1 MRASLLIANHW
12 IETQAKLAVIDP
24 FTGAEFA
31 HASLGDERL
40 LESAITEAQRA
51 FAETRRQSPHARAAL
66 LEAVAQGIEKR
77 REKFAHTIVCEA
89 GKPIVFA
96 EGEVARAILT
106 FRTAAAEARLQH
118 GELLN
123 LDAFPTGEGHFGLAR
138 RFPVGVIGAITPF
151 NFPLNLV
158 AHKVAPCIATGNTM
172 VLKPA
177 TKTPL
182 SALMLGE
189 VLVEAGM
196 PTGQV
201 NIVTCTNEAV
211 GKLIHDDRVKKL
223 TFTGSPAV
231 GWMLKEQCGKKHI
244 TLELGGNAGVIIHE
258 DANLEA
264 AVPAVALGAFGSAG
278 QSCISVQRVMVHES
292 IYETFKERLLAHI
305 REKIKTGDPH
315 ERETIVGP
323 IITPEALEKIR
334 SLLEQAIAAGAKLL
348 HGGGVEGNCLEAT
361 VLEDV
366 EPAEEL
372 CAEEAFAPVITLHRY
387 QDFNEALRFVN
398 DSRYGLQAGVYT
410 RDLSRAFAAFE
421 TLDVGGVLINQV
433 PTWRV
438 ENMPYG
444 GIKDSGF
451 GREGVRYAMEEM
463 TELKSLIVKMR

>member
-1 MRASLLIANHW
+1 MRACLLIANHW
-12 IETQAKLAVIDP
+12 IETKAKLAVIDP
-24 FTGAEFA
+24 YTGEEFA
-31 HASLGDERL
+31 HVPMGDEAL
-40 LESAITEAQRA
+40 LDRAIGAAERA
-51 FAETRRQSPHARAAL
+51 FGETRRQPAHARAAL
-66 LEAVAQGIEKR
+66 LEAVADGIEKKR
-77 REKFAHTIVCEA
+77 DKFAHTIVCEA

-96 EGEVARAILT
+96 EAEVQRAILT
-106 FRTAAAEARLQH
+106 FRTAAAEARQQH
-118 GELLN
+118 GELLD

-138 RFPVGVIGAITPF
+138 RFPIGVIGAITPF

-158 AHKVAPCIATGNTM
+158 AHKVAPCLATGNTM

-182 SALMLGE
+182 SAIMLGE
-189 VLVEAGM
+189 VLVKAGM
-196 PTGQV
+196 PAGQV
-201 NIVTCTNEAV
+201 NIITCSNEAAA
-211 GKLIHDDRVKKL
+211 KLIHDERVKKL

-231 GWMLKEQCGKKHI
+231 GWKLKEQCGKKRI
-244 TLELGGNAGVIIHE
+244 TLELGGNAGVIVHE
-258 DANLEA
+258 DADLDA

-278 QSCISVQRVMVHES
+278 QSCISVQRVLVHEKV
-292 IYETFKERLLAHI
+292 YDVFRERLLAHV

-323 IITPEALEKIR
+323 MISSEALDRIR
-334 SLLEQAIAAGAKLL
+334 SRIDRAIAAGATLL
-348 HGGGVEGNCLEAT
+348 HGGATEHNCLEAT

-366 EPAEEL
+366 PPAEEL
-372 CAEEAFAPVITLHRY
+372 CAEEAFAPVMTLCRY
-387 QDFNEALRFVN
+387 QDFEDALRMVN

-410 RDLSRAFAAFE
+410 RDLSLAFRAYEALE
-421 TLDVGGVLINQV
+421 VGGVLINQV

-463 TELKSLIVKMR
+463 TELKSLVVKMR